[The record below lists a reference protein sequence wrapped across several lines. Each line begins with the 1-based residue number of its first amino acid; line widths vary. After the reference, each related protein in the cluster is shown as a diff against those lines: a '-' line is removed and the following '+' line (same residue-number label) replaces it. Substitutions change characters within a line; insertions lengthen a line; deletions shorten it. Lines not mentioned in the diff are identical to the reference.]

1 MTDNYYSNYDRLF
14 EQEGWRQFLQEMQQV
29 YDSYSYDSCKDY
41 ETFLKVK
48 SAREQLAR
56 VLNFETAMQIAKE
69 QEKATKEFYED
80 ID

>member
-1 MTDNYYSNYDRLF
+1 MTDNYYLNYDRLF
-14 EQEGWRQFLQEMQQV
+14 EQEGWKQFLQEMQQV

-56 VLNFETAMQIAKE
+56 VLNFEAAMSLAKE
-69 QEKATKEFYED
+69 QEKATKDFYED